1 MFMLKEAMGD
11 QLPHDWPDMLP
22 DVQRWSDIVW
32 ILWEEM
38 AGSDAGKL
46 KYIVSQYI
54 RSPIFAPATLETKKI
69 IFSK

>member
-22 DVQRWSDIVW
+22 DVQPWSDIVW
-32 ILWEEM
+32 ILWEGL

-46 KYIVSQYI
+46 KYIVSPSTQ
-54 RSPIFAPATLETKKI
+54 PPTTPKLP
-69 IFSK
+69 